1 MSDRS
6 AATVAW
12 RGDFAAAHSLALVN
26 RELTRRLGGYGFA
39 VRTEE
44 RSAKASP
51 ADLRVTH
58 GWPPAL
64 SNPGSG
70 RWIAMQ
76 PWEFGSMPRAWLA
89 PFRDLADEVWT
100 PSSWNRD
107 RYIEDGLD
115 PERVVVVPNGVG
127 PEFRP
132 EAAPLARIRDL
143 GPDRMRFLFVGGTI
157 KRKGIDVLLEAWR
170 RAFTSEDPVALV
182 IKDFCKKGAYLGQT
196 QENLVAAAAAIPG
209 TAPIRYVDEDLPA
222 ADLPGLYTAC
232 DVLVH
237 PYRGEGF
244 GLPVLEALACGRPT
258 IVTKGGACDD
268 FCDRESSLFIAGD
281 RRPVRPA
288 EPLVRDGFLLEPSVA
303 QLAGLLRLAAAH
315 PERMRA
321 MGLAAA
327 TRVARDWTWERSAEI
342 AAARIEA
349 VLARGATPSRRV
361 PVSV

>member
-6 AATVAW
+6 DATVAW

-26 RELTRRLGGYGFA
+26 RELTRRLDGRGFA

-44 RSAKASP
+44 RTSKPGP

-64 SNPGSG
+64 SNPGNG

-76 PWEFGSMPRAWLA
+76 PWEFGSMPRTWLA
-89 PFRDLADEVWT
+89 PFRDRADEVWT
-100 PSSWNRD
+100 PSNWNRD

-115 PERVVVVPNGVG
+115 PDHVVVVPNGVG
-127 PEFRP
+127 PEFQP
-132 EAAPLARIRDL
+132 SAPPLARIRDAAA
-143 GPDRMRFLFVGGTI
+143 DRIRFLFVGGTI

-170 RAFTSEDPVALV
+170 KAFTADDRVALI
-182 IKDFCKKGAYLGQT
+182 IKDFCKSGAYRGQT
-196 QENLVAAAAAIPG
+196 QEGLIAEAAAVPG
-209 TAPIRYVDEDLPA
+209 TAPIVYVDDDLPA
-222 ADLPGLYTAC
+222 TELPGLYTAC

-268 FCDRESSLFIAGD
+268 FCDRDSSLFIAGD

-288 EPLVRDGFLLEPSVA
+288 EPLVREGFLLEPSVG

-321 MGLAAA
+321 MGESAAK
-327 TRVARDWTWERSAEI
+327 RVARDWTWDRSAEI
-342 AAARIEA
+342 AADRIKA
-349 VLARGATPSRRV
+349 VLARTASPSKRTPV
-361 PVSV
+361 AV